1 MEKLFELDRLARKD
15 AERYPLRRFIYDAI
29 MPHKGRQFLSLI
41 GPRGVG
47 KTVLLRQIAAQNPD
61 SFYLSM
67 DSFEEESLFEFA
79 KTLSEKYKI
88 KTLLIDEIHFY
99 KNYQADLKMI
109 YDFLDIDLI
118 FTSSVSLSLFESSYD
133 LSRRVKILK
142 IYPFS
147 FREYIY
153 FRENTLLDP
162 LTISDIYNENFKAE
176 YLRYGYLF
184 KEYITGGIFPFSLEG
199 IDVIETLRNVLEK
212 VITRDIPS
220 LSDITVAETNLIK
233 DTFRFISLST
243 SEGINYSSISKNVDI
258 TKYKAQQYI
267 QLLEKVFII
276 NQVLPYGTN
285 VMREPKILLAP
296 PFRLI
301 NNEYSSMV
309 GYLREDFVVE
319 ALKMRDF
326 EVFYLKS
333 MRGEK
338 TPDFFIS
345 EKNTR
350 YVIEVGGKGKGRS
363 QFKGFS
369 GYKKIVLSDTENL
382 SKKGHKPIYLIGY
395 I

>member
-1 MEKLFELDRLARKD
+1 
-15 AERYPLRRFIYDAI
+15 
-29 MPHKGRQFLSLI
+29 
-41 GPRGVG
+41 
-47 KTVLLRQIAAQNPD
+47 
-61 SFYLSM
+61 
-67 DSFEEESLFEFA
+67 
-79 KTLSEKYKI
+79 
-88 KTLLIDEIHFY
+88 
-99 KNYQADLKMI
+99 MI

-184 KEYITGGIFPFSLEG
+184 KEYIKGGIFPFSLDG
-199 IDVIETLRNVLEK
+199 IDVIETLRNVLER

-243 SEGINYSSISKNVDI
+243 SEGINYSSISKNVGI

-267 QLLEKVFII
+267 QLLEKAFII

-301 NNEYSSMV
+301 NNEYSSVV

-338 TPDFFIS
+338 TPDFFIT